1 MKISSVQEILNFED
15 CYNIK
20 MDLIKSCEKRTCNF
34 DPQLFAQTLQELKT
48 TLSDLYEQAK
58 KGYVQPISS
67 IHKEKLKKL
76 YEKEIKHTVAINLN
90 CPSCVLDMIRKIGAL
105 YEKKKN
111 KMK

>member
-1 MKISSVQEILNFED
+1 MTKDEFE
-15 CYNIK
+15 Y
-20 MDLIKSCEKRTCNF
+20 
-34 DPQLFAQTLQELKT
+34 LK
-48 TLSDLYEQAK
+48 DFEVYFEQAK

-90 CPSCVLDMIRKIGAL
+90 CPSCVLDMIRKIGVL